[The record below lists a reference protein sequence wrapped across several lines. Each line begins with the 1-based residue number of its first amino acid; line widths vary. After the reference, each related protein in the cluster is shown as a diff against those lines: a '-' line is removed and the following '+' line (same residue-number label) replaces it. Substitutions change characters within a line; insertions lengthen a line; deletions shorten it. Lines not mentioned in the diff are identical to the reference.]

1 MPSVRNTFRR
11 SGRDDMSAEGE
22 TIMEIRN
29 GDRAPEGYRILRI
42 LATRE
47 ELVGTG
53 TNTRTVYVVAAAREE
68 TT

>member
-1 MPSVRNTFRR
+1 
-11 SGRDDMSAEGE
+11 MSAEGE